1 MRNGF
6 HVIDA
11 HCHIYPE
18 KIAHKAAL
26 NISNFY
32 DGIDYCGGSVR
43 ELLELME
50 QKNLTLNGLARLSA
64 VPPSTLKN
72 IIYGKSNNPGVVTL
86 KLLCDGM
93 EISIIEFFN
102 SPIFEELGYE
112 EID

>member
-1 MRNGF
+1 M
-6 HVIDA
+6 I
-11 HCHIYPE
+11 
-18 KIAHKAAL
+18 KL
-26 NISNFY
+26 
-32 DGIDYCGGSVR
+32 R
-43 ELLELME
+43 EAVAKRLLELME